1 MPDGGVTEASIGGME
16 YLRSILT
23 SKVYDV
29 AVESPL
35 QHAAKVSERLGV
47 DIWLKR
53 EDVQPVSRRSNLP
66 TFSIILLLSK

>member
-1 MPDGGVTEASIGGME
+1 MVHGVSKTSSLSAME
-16 YLRSILT
+16 YLTSILT

-35 QHAAKVSERLGV
+35 QHATKLSERLGV

-53 EDVQPVSRRSNLP
+53 EDAQPVSS
-66 TFSIILLLSK
+66 TY